1 MEYHGKYSAFN
12 PEQIQTYPVSERTNK
27 VSLIDLLS
35 PEHAM
40 EKVFDLPEVQAE
52 KIEYL
57 AEQIV
62 GHRNEG
68 KPVILFT
75 GGHLIKNGLGRITA
89 DLVERDI
96 LTMISGQ
103 GSTAIHDFELAL
115 FGETSEYVPKGLENG
130 TFGMAYEFGY
140 INTALQVGNRHKL
153 GFGESLGRM
162 ICDAEFRSD
171 VLAICGRDDAPQEFA
186 HPEASLLRACYEKD
200 IPFTIH
206 AGIGTDVLD
215 QHASFDGEAK
225 GGTSGRDFLIYTQQI
240 TDFTE
245 GGIALNVGSAVTGPE
260 VLLKAVSMAANIG
273 KAPDKLITADFDMRD
288 YAPDKMTDES
298 SKFYYLRDQ
307 KSVVTRVPDAYNG
320 KGYYIKGDQRETFPY
335 LYQKIIEQL

>member
-1 MEYHGKYSAFN
+1 
-12 PEQIQTYPVSERTNK
+12 
-27 VSLIDLLS
+27 
-35 PEHAM
+35 
-40 EKVFDLPEVQAE
+40 
-52 KIEYL
+52 
-57 AEQIV
+57 
-62 GHRNEG
+62 
-68 KPVILFT
+68 
-75 GGHLIKNGLGRITA
+75 
-89 DLVERDI
+89 
-96 LTMISGQ
+96 
-103 GSTAIHDFELAL
+103 
-115 FGETSEYVPKGLENG
+115 
-130 TFGMAYEFGY
+130 
-140 INTALQVGNRHKL
+140 
-153 GFGESLGRM
+153 M
-162 ICDAEFRSD
+162 ICDAEFRSE
-171 VLAICGRDDAPQEFA
+171 VLAICGRDNAPQKFA